1 VGMHEGL
8 TAELEAALVRELD
21 HCYEYENI
29 VRFKSRLRPA
39 VFALVDGS
47 QLFGRWVSVGRRIEI
62 SRALILKRPWIDVI
76 AVLQHEMAHQYV
88 DEVLGAGHETAHGET
103 FQQVCAER
111 GIDAKAGGLLDT
123 GGVDQEG
130 DRVLER
136 IRKLLALAG
145 SDNQNEAELAM
156 RKAHQLMLKHNVEA
170 AAGERRYCVRQ
181 IGDLEKRSNRLESAI
196 LGILAEFFFVKVI
209 IIPVFLPL
217 LGRRGKAYEIS
228 GTRANV
234 DMAEH
239 VYSFLLATALRL
251 WDQNRADHRVRNG
264 RDKLAYTS
272 GVILGFREK
281 LVAERRELKGEG
293 LVWVGDADLDAH
305 YHARHR
311 RISTRRTTTRNNA
324 AHAAGREA
332 GRSVVLHKP
341 MSSSGASGETRL
353 LR

>member
-1 VGMHEGL
+1 MREGL
-8 TAELEAALVRELD
+8 TAELEAALVRELE
-21 HCYEYENI
+21 HTFEYENI
-29 VRFKSRLRPA
+29 VRFKAKLVPP
-39 VFALVDGS
+39 VFALVDS
-47 QLFGRWVSVGRRIEI
+47 ANLFGRWVSVGRRIEI
-62 SRALILKRPWIDVI
+62 SRSLLLKRPWIDVI
-76 AVLQHEMAHQYV
+76 AVLQHEMAHQFV
-88 DEVLGAGHETAHGET
+88 DEVLHASHEPAHGDT
-103 FQQVCAER
+103 FQRVCAER
-111 GIDAKAGGLLDT
+111 GIDAKAGGILET

-209 IIPVFLPL
+209 IVPIFLPR

-251 WDQNRADHRVRNG
+251 WEQNRADRRVRNG

-281 LVAERRELKGEG
+281 LVTERRELKGEG
-293 LVWVGDADLDAH
+293 LIWVGDADLDAH

-311 RISTRRTTTRNNA
+311 RITTRRTTTRNNA

-332 GRSVVLHKP
+332 GRTVVLHKP
-341 MSSSGASGETRL
+341 MTSSGTSGGQRL